1 VSLAAWRNAAIAV
14 AVEGL
19 IALAGVVAGHAVA
32 RSRQGFAFNWDVG
45 LAVWVAAACI
55 AVMAIAVL
63 IDATLVR
70 AFLMP
75 ALLQLCGEMA
85 WWSPRPLARQ
95 ARARP

>member
-1 VSLAAWRNAAIAV
+1 MVFIKEV
-14 AVEGL
+14 AVGT
-19 IALAGVVAGHAVA
+19 AL
-32 RSRQGFAFNWDVG
+32 
-45 LAVWVAAACI
+45 
-55 AVMAIAVL
+55 AVL

-75 ALLQLCGEMA
+75 ALMQLCGEMA